1 MGWKLT
7 LKTTE
12 DDQEEE
18 EASANRAAAEETSA
32 DGAIGTVLSER
43 DGVFAFKE
51 EQKQHWRLSS
61 VFIPVWV

>member
-12 DDQEEE
+12 DNQEDK
-18 EASANRAAAEETSA
+18 EATVNRAAAEETSA

-43 DGVFAFKE
+43 DSMLAFKK
-51 EQKQHWRLSS
+51 EQKQHWRLSLVEKS
-61 VFIPVWV
+61 GKQ